1 MDLTTDRIDREVTR
15 WGPTTLRIVAALLW
29 LSNVS
34 WKIPPDFGEVGDR
47 CSGLCSYIN
56 AGVENPVLPG
66 SSWIF
71 EQVVQPQLG
80 VFGYLVLFTEAAL
93 AAMLLSGRF
102 LRVAAVVGMVQ
113 SAGIG
118 LAVANA
124 EGEWYWSYG
133 LMIALHL
140 AILIS
145 APVLRPT
152 AARVMAGVTVG
163 YGVVVALAHLSG
175 GITGDGSFTLFE
187 QSNDFPG
194 DFGRNVFPGSIG
206 LGLVFVA
213 VGVGLWFLG
222 DAPVATRR
230 AVGWAIVA
238 LAGLLLATYGTDGLL
253 IRMGSR
259 ATSAAV
265 LAAAGLCLTVTGRE
279 GADADRGA
287 ARGAGVDAGQP
298 GH

>member
-1 MDLTTDRIDREVTR
+1 
-15 WGPTTLRIVAALLW
+15 VAALLW
-29 LSNVS
+29 LSNVC
-34 WKIPPDFGEVGDR
+34 WKVPPRFGEVGDR
-47 CSGLCSYIN
+47 CSGLCGYVN
-56 AGVENPVLPG
+56 AGVENAVLPG

-80 VFGYLVLFTEAAL
+80 VFGYVVLFTEAAL

-102 LRVAAVVGMVQ
+102 LRVAAVVGMMQ

-152 AARVMAGVTVG
+152 TARVMAGVTVG
-163 YGVVVALAHLSG
+163 YGVIVALAHLSG
-175 GITGDGSFTLFE
+175 GIIGDGSFTLFGGR
-187 QSNDFPG
+187 NDFPG

-213 VGVGLWFLG
+213 LGVGLWFLG
-222 DAPVATRR
+222 RASVATRR
-230 AVGWAIVA
+230 AAGWAIVA
-238 LAGLLLATYGTDGLL
+238 VAGILLATYGADGLL
-253 IRMGSR
+253 IRLGSR

-265 LAAAGLCLTVTGRE
+265 LAAIGLCLTVTCRQ
-279 GADADRGA
+279 GADGDRVG
-287 ARGAGVDAGQP
+287 ARGAGIDAGQS
-298 GH
+298 GL